1 MPSLYAHNKF
11 GKLVIKNLPVEY
23 KEIIRRYPIHSDLD
37 FRALIIYFSTE
48 PFQ

>member
-11 GKLVIKNLPVEY
+11 GKLVIKNLPIEY
-23 KEIIRRYPIHSDLD
+23 KKLSEDIQIHSDLD